1 MSPMNKGGFVIGVHI
16 SLVVLDTHTSQPCRA
31 SPSLDGKALDSV
43 LCSAESGGIVFL
55 RNKRLQHH
63 GALADIAPSPCW
75 SALWI
80 LQAQRGPEL
89 ASLSLPYP
97 SFPKCVGAEGTFI
110 QHHVSWR
117 VRCSCPCEIKGPRG
131 GLASV
136 DSLRNLGLKNWYPV
150 SNRSIQ
156 DEQIIEKVNHRRERN
171 PPGLRW

>member
-1 MSPMNKGGFVIGVHI
+1 MSPMSKGDFVIGVRI
-16 SLVVLDTHTSQPCRA
+16 SLVVLDTHISQTCRT

-63 GALADIAPSPCW
+63 GAWQTLHYPLPEVPCEYCRLREVLSWPTYLCLTQVFPNVLEQRAPLSSTMFHGTQNQMLW
-75 SALWI
+75 SI
-80 LQAQRGPEL
+80 
-89 ASLSLPYP
+89 
-97 SFPKCVGAEGTFI
+97 
-110 QHHVSWR
+110 
-117 VRCSCPCEIKGPRG
+117 EIKGPHG

-136 DSLRNLGLKNWYPV
+136 GSLRNLGPKNWHLV

-171 PPGLRW
+171 PPDLK